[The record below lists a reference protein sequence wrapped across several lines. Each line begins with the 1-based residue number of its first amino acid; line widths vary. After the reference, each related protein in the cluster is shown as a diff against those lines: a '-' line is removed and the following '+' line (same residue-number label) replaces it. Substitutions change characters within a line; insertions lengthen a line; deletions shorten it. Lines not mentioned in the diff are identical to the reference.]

1 MLKSQ
6 TQERERSM
14 SKIRWIV
21 INVFMMP
28 LLMWTVLMTMLIGM
42 VQAETITLYS
52 GRSKSLVEPIIQQFE
67 KDTGIEVKVSYANT
81 AQLASKLKTEG
92 ARSPADLYLAQDA
105 GALGSV
111 TKDGLF
117 AKLPQSVL
125 EKVPSTFRHKDG
137 YWIATS
143 GRARVLAYSPERV
156 TSENLPKS
164 VFDLTQPKWNGK
176 VGWAPLNA
184 SFQAFITAMRGQVG
198 EERTE
203 KWLRDMKANGAKK
216 YPKNTPIIEALA
228 AGEIDVGLPNHYYLF
243 RFKKSDSKY
252 PVEQTFFKAKDPGNL
267 VNIAGIGLLKSSDK
281 QETALKFIEY
291 LLSAK
296 AQQYFVSEVFEYP
309 VIEGVIPNANLLP
322 LEELM
327 KIVPKFDL
335 NEMDDLEGTIKLL
348 RRVDIL

>member
-1 MLKSQ
+1 
-6 TQERERSM
+6 M
-14 SKIRWIV
+14 S
-21 INVFMMP
+21 INRIP
-28 LLMWTVLMTMLIGM
+28 ISNILLITMLMILLTGLAY
-42 VQAETITLYS
+42 AETITLYS

-67 KDTGIEVKVSYANT
+67 KDTGIEVNVSYANT

-92 ARSPADLYLAQDA
+92 VRSPADLYLAQDA
-105 GALGSV
+105 GALGAVS
-111 TKDGLF
+111 KAGLF

-125 EKVPSTFRHKDG
+125 EKVPNTFCHKDG
-137 YWIATS
+137 YWVATS

-156 TSENLPKS
+156 TKEDLPES
-164 VFDLTQPKWNGK
+164 VFDLTQPKWRGK
-176 VGWAPLNA
+176 VGWASLNA

-203 KWLRDMKANGAKK
+203 KWLRDMKANDAKT

-228 AGEIDVGLPNHYYLF
+228 AGEIDVGLSNHYYLF
-243 RFKKSDSKY
+243 RFKKSNSKY
-252 PVEQTFFKAKDPGNL
+252 PVEQTFFKAKDTGNL
-267 VNIAGIGLLKSSDK
+267 VNIAGIGLLKSSDN
-281 QETALKFIEY
+281 QETALKFIAY

-335 NEMDDLEGTIKLL
+335 NEMDDLEGTIQLL
-348 RRVDIL
+348 RRVNIL

>member
-1 MLKSQ
+1 MFKN
-6 TQERERSM
+6 
-14 SKIRWIV
+14 RWIV
-21 INVFMMP
+21 IKVIMLTVFMM
-28 LLMWTVLMTMLIGM
+28 VLPGM
-42 VQAETITLYS
+42 VHAETITLYS
-52 GRSKSLVEPIIQQFE
+52 GRSKSLVEPILQQFE
-67 KDTGIEVKVSYANT
+67 KDTGIEVRVSYADT

-125 EKVPSTFRHKDG
+125 ERVPSTFRHKDG

-143 GRARVLAYSPERV
+143 GRARVLAYSSERV
-156 TSENLPKS
+156 TKGDLPES
-164 VFDLTQPKWNGK
+164 LFDLTQPKWKGK

-203 KWLRDMKANGAKK
+203 KWLRDMQVNGAKA

-243 RFKKSDSKY
+243 RFKKRDAKF

-267 VNIAGIGLLKSSDK
+267 VNIAGIGLLKSSEK
-281 QETALKFIEY
+281 QETAIRFIQY

-309 VIEGVIPNANLLP
+309 VIEGVIPNVNLLP

-348 RRVDIL
+348 RRVEIL

>member
-1 MLKSQ
+1 
-6 TQERERSM
+6 
-14 SKIRWIV
+14 
-21 INVFMMP
+21 
-28 LLMWTVLMTMLIGM
+28 
-42 VQAETITLYS
+42 
-52 GRSKSLVEPIIQQFE
+52 
-67 KDTGIEVKVSYANT
+67 
-81 AQLASKLKTEG
+81 
-92 ARSPADLYLAQDA
+92 
-105 GALGSV
+105 
-111 TKDGLF
+111 
-117 AKLPQSVL
+117 
-125 EKVPSTFRHKDG
+125 
-137 YWIATS
+137 
-143 GRARVLAYSPERV
+143 
-156 TSENLPKS
+156 
-164 VFDLTQPKWNGK
+164 
-176 VGWAPLNA
+176 WAPLNA

-203 KWLRDMKANGAKK
+203 KWLRDMKANGAKA
-216 YPKNTPIIEALA
+216 YPKNTPIIEALD

-243 RFKKSDSKY
+243 RFKKRDAKF
-252 PVEQTFFKAKDPGNL
+252 PVEQTFFKTKDPGNL

-309 VIEGVIPNANLLP
+309 VIDGVIPNANLLP